1 MVLYDIKRLVRD
13 IKQDDLYNLFEPTF
27 KSRTGFEMQNYLV
40 SKSDEMRI
48 DVISNEIYGTSD
60 EADVLLSI
68 NEIDNPLNIKEGD
81 VIMFVTYETLQ
92 EYRVETI
99 DNKEATNKLLNANK
113 STRKDSNR
121 QNYVES
127 GLVLTPTVK
136 EVPQPPVKVE
146 DTKIV
151 IGG

>member
-1 MVLYDIKRLVRD
+1 MILYDIKRLVRD
-13 IKQDDLYNLFEPTF
+13 VRQDNLYNLFEPTF
-27 KSRTGFEMQNYLV
+27 KSREGFEMQKYLV
-40 SKSDEMRI
+40 SKSDEMRM
-48 DVISNEIYGTSD
+48 DVICNEIYGSTD
-60 EADVLLSI
+60 EVDVLLSI
-68 NEIDNPLNIKEGD
+68 NEIDNPLNVKEGD

-136 EVPQPPVKVE
+136 EVPQPPVRVE

>member
-1 MVLYDIKRLVRD
+1 MILYDIKRLVRD
-13 IKQDDLYNLFEPTF
+13 VRQDNLYNLFEPTF
-27 KSRTGFEMQNYLV
+27 KSREGFEMQRYLV
-40 SKSDEMRI
+40 TKSDEMRM
-48 DVISNEIYGTSD
+48 DVICNEIYGSTD
-60 EADVLLSI
+60 EVDVLLSI
-68 NEIDNPLNIKEGD
+68 NEIDNPLNVKEGD

-136 EVPQPPVKVE
+136 EVPQPPVRVE